1 MNEKARPARESDDP
15 EHQKPISVCWSPSSE
30 YSAWKHGISISTPL
44 VVPSVR
50 RTCGAW
56 ANPTTA
62 TSRKVTLFPLQVVF
76 VGVVVGV
83 GFAGRLEEFD
93 VVDAQAQFL
102 AGLPHGLDPHAHP
115 HLGRV
120 DLLNQVQER
129 DIGAVEQYVG
139 RDVRGLDPLPGER
152 DV

>member
-1 MNEKARPARESDDP
+1 M
-15 EHQKPISVCWSPSSE
+15 SVCSRPSSS
-30 YSAWKHGISISTPL
+30 YSEWKQGISISTPL

-62 TSRKVTLFPLQVVF
+62 TSRSVTLFPLQVVL

-83 GFAGRLEEFD
+83 RFAGRLEVFD
-93 VVDAQAQFL
+93 VVDAQTPLL
-102 AGLPHGLDPHAHP
+102 AGLPHRLHPHAHS
-115 HLGRV
+115 HLGGV

-129 DIGAVEQYVG
+129 DISAVEQDVG
-139 RDVRGLDPLPGER
+139 RDVGGLMRWPANGMLM
-152 DV
+152 

>member
-1 MNEKARPARESDDP
+1 M
-15 EHQKPISVCWSPSSE
+15 SVCSRPSSS
-30 YSAWKHGISISTPL
+30 YSAWKQGISISTPL

-62 TSRKVTLFPLQVVF
+62 TSRKVTSFPLQAVF

-83 GFAGRLEEFD
+83 GFAGRPEVFD
-93 VVDAQAQFL
+93 VVDAQAPL
-102 AGLPHGLDPHAHP
+102 VAGFPDRLDAHAHP

-129 DIGAVEQYVG
+129 DIRAVEQDVG
-139 RDVRGLDPLPGER
+139 RDIWRLDPLPGER
-152 DV
+152 DVDDREQRHTALI